1 MNTWVKTLPIIAV
14 LLQTGCA
21 MQSERMDIER
31 VNQTLFAMTQTPVQ
45 ETTASYLTLNINA
58 IDAPLQSPGWLE
70 LEARA
75 MAFVSH
81 CAACMDKGLLLQVAA
96 TDAVQPFQAL
106 NESLR
111 WGGKLRALLAMR
123 GLPVDIRFDPSLPAS
138 SARLSAKG

>member
-1 MNTWVKTLPIIAV
+1 MNKWVKTLPIIAV
-14 LLQTGCA
+14 LFQTGCA

-31 VNQTLFAMTQTPVQ
+31 VNQTLFAMTQTPAE
-45 ETTASYLTLNINA
+45 ETAPAFLTLTIDA
-58 IDAPLQSPGWLE
+58 IDAPLQSPGWKQ

-75 MAFVSH
+75 MAFVSR
-81 CAACMDKGLLLQVAA
+81 CAACLDKGLMLQVAA
-96 TDAVQPFQAL
+96 TDAAQPFQAL

-111 WGGKLRALLAMR
+111 WGGKLRALLAMQ